1 MRDPAGHVTVAAVS
15 LFAWTAHAVEPDE
28 LPTEELR
35 EVVREADGDGDD
47 ETSLH
52 WA

>member
-1 MRDPAGHVTVAAVS
+1 MRDPAGHVTVAAVN
-15 LFAWTAHAVEPDE
+15 LFVWTAHALEPDE

-35 EVVREADGDGDD
+35 EAVREADGDGDD